1 MSFNYKFVEDK
12 EFLARVQKSCNDDM
26 KEIESI
32 LRNEYDIGCQYFLIG
47 SGAKNMIT
55 EDSNGIIDL
64 DYNINVYNGMNYDG
78 KRLKTAVIYA
88 ANQVMK
94 KNGLEDVN
102 DSTSSI
108 ETKRVH
114 FKDDPDKRE
123 FKTDVAI
130 VTMKDGK
137 WFRLIHDKGLL
148 ERYYWVPAPNSSDYQ
163 IKAKEIKEVPGMWLE
178 VREEYLR
185 LKNLYLHRNDHSHPS
200 FVCYIEAVNNVYSR
214 L

>member
-26 KEIESI
+26 IEIESI
-32 LRNEYDIGCQYFLIG
+32 LRNEYDISCQYFLIG

-78 KRLKTAVIYA
+78 KRLKTAVICA

-123 FKTDVAI
+123 FNLKTID
-130 VTMKDGK
+130 
-137 WFRLIHDKGLL
+137 
-148 ERYYWVPAPNSSDYQ
+148 
-163 IKAKEIKEVPGMWLE
+163 
-178 VREEYLR
+178 EYLNELMVVGFITR
-185 LKNLYLHRNDHSHPS
+185 EKVEFEEDNNLLITFKSTEYGQTRYKY
-200 FVCYIEAVNNVYSR
+200 VEGKGGYGKK
-214 L
+214 